1 MTEPNEFEALSPN
14 FKRALMEKAQSVHPF
29 WNLLGMELA
38 DVRKGWAV
46 IRMPFEKKL
55 THADGI
61 AHGGAIFSAADA
73 AVAMALI
80 GLIERNETM
89 VTIEMKLNYL
99 KPFKK
104 GMLYAEARIVQKG
117 SRTALGEVDVTLES
131 GAKIA
136 KGLATY
142 MVLPKARSGADGS

>member
-1 MTEPNEFEALSPN
+1 MSEPVKFEAVSPN
-14 FKRALMEKAQSVHPF
+14 FKKALMDKAQRVHPF

-38 DVRKGWAV
+38 DVQKGWAIV
-46 IRMPFEKKL
+46 RLPFEKKL

-80 GLIERNETM
+80 GLIERHETM

-99 KPFKK
+99 KPFAK
-104 GMLYAEARIVQKG
+104 GILLAEATIVQRG
-117 SRTALGEVDVTLES
+117 RRTALGEVDVKDQEGKML
-131 GAKIA
+131 A
-136 KGLATY
+136 KGMATY
-142 MVLPKARSGADGS
+142 MIVPKP